1 MCVSVVSDVYKR
13 CAMCVSIVN
22 DVSLCVCVQPA
33 YQELIRSEGMIE
45 HLVRGLK
52 SENTLLQMHCAAA
65 IFKVTTL
72 SSSLPP
78 SLPPLCHDVLQCAE
92 EEATRSLVR
101 KYDGLAPL
109 AKLLKSAL
117 GNMELLVAVTG
128 AVWKCSKTM
137 ENVTSFKELKA
148 IDSLVALLN
157 NQPEEVTTPYT
168 TNTNSNS

>member
-1 MCVSVVSDVYKR
+1 M
-13 CAMCVSIVN
+13 
-22 DVSLCVCVQPA
+22 
-33 YQELIRSEGMIE
+33 
-45 HLVRGLK
+45 
-52 SENTLLQMHCAAA
+52 
-65 IFKVTTL
+65 
-72 SSSLPP
+72 
-78 SLPPLCHDVLQCAE
+78 LQCAE

-117 GNMELLVAVTG
+117 GIMELLVAVTG

-157 NQPEEVTTPYT
+157 NQPEEVTNTLYT
-168 TNTNSNS
+168 TNTNS